1 MDDTVATGVKLDSG
15 KIKTGSLVRVMRNVV
30 DVEENEDEGAMPQT
44 GGLAM
49 VGRGKVATIHHHA
62 ATIEEHTEI
71 GGECGVCLGSTFT
84 GFEEGD
90 VIEVIEERAIA
101 KD

>member
-1 MDDTVATGVKLDSG
+1 MKLDSG

-30 DVEENEDEGAMPQT
+30 NVDEENEDEGAIAQT